1 MRLTEQF
8 RNRLQKLAGMD
19 SKKRDPKI
27 KKPFPILKQPPTGSN
42 STESMSYSCT
52 PCEGCQPSS
61 SGPFSSIEE
70 CEGTC
75 SETNIDTFFSSC
87 PGPQCGGFNN
97 KEEFCNRCE
106 LAYDNTQQ
114 WAQQNGLPN
123 CDCCDPRIEGGG
135 CTNPTANNYN
145 PEATVDDGSCLI
157 ELFMCT
163 NCELVSVAMVPL
175 YEDAFNWSTFAPSAF
190 GGDGAYSLGYLFYG
204 QTMENDYFSLDGT
217 ENYVGNMETC
227 GYMGS
232 MPVAS
237 YDTAFGECLTLPDIV
252 TDPSETE
259 GCTDPAADNY
269 DSNATIENNTCEYTN
284 FDACAELEANP
295 TQYYVVEFGDYAAL
309 NPNQVSDTFSNVICN
324 NACHTDSWN
333 MGGGFQYGTCL
344 SWATIYINP
353 EVACQEVYDNYNFN
367 QIASIN
373 SYNNCPDNAD
383 NPETCC
389 VNITGPLG

>member
-19 SKKRDPKI
+19 PKKMDPKM
-27 KKPFPILKQPPTGSN
+27 KEPFPILKQPPTGSDG
-42 STESMSYSCT
+42 TGSMSYACT

-61 SGPFSSIEE
+61 TGPFSSIEE

-75 SETNIDTFFSSC
+75 SETNIDTFFDSC
-87 PGPQCGGFNN
+87 PGPQCGGFNT

-106 LAYDNTQQ
+106 VEYESTQM
-114 WAQQNGLPN
+114 WAAQNSLPN
-123 CDCCDPRIEGGG
+123 CDCCNI
-135 CTNPTANNYN
+135 NP
-145 PEATVDDGSCLI
+145 P
-157 ELFMCT
+157 
-163 NCELVSVAMVPL
+163 
-175 YEDAFNWSTFAPSAF
+175 
-190 GGDGAYSLGYLFYG
+190 
-204 QTMENDYFSLDGT
+204 
-217 ENYVGNMETC
+217 
-227 GYMGS
+227 
-232 MPVAS
+232 
-237 YDTAFGECLTLPDIV
+237 
-252 TDPSETE
+252 ETE

-269 DSNATIENNTCEYTN
+269 DSNATIENNTCEYAN
-284 FDACAELEANP
+284 FDACAELETNP

-373 SYNNCPDNAD
+373 SYNNCPDNAN